1 MMRPKGFSRNFFFD
15 VAMENHHVQYE
26 SSRMM
31 PFSIASVGIFKEPTT
46 EELCPQ
52 VWSWTPPWPKRPT
65 GRSLR
70 KNLCRGSWLDILL
83 GRTPKKKL
91 SEIWDC
97 FSNSKMWQVR
107 HGESQE
113 LRSDWRIGM
122 TLQVAIALPISS
134 LILAMWHLVDEN
146 IWRFPK
152 MGVPPNPLF
161 YST

>member
-83 GRTPKKKL
+83 GRTPKKRTVWNLRLFFKL
-91 SEIWDC
+91 RNVAGETRRIPGIAKWLEDWHDAPSSHSTSHFILDSGYVT
-97 FSNSKMWQVR
+97 FSGWKYMEVS
-107 HGESQE
+107 
-113 LRSDWRIGM
+113 
-122 TLQVAIALPISS
+122 
-134 LILAMWHLVDEN
+134 
-146 IWRFPK
+146 
-152 MGVPPNPLF
+152 
-161 YST
+161 